1 MFFKLSPMNC
11 VCPSLLFVSKICLH
25 KRFLHILFCVSGC
38 PSAVL
43 YVSITI
49 SHDVKLR
56 SCIKLVFANYCV
68 RLRIIAVLKGPN
80 DCPDV
85 VDAMQTYL

>member
-43 YVSITI
+43 YVSVTI

-56 SCIKLVFANYCV
+56 SCIKVVFANYFV
-68 RLRIIAVLKGPN
+68 RLRMMFCYHLALCYHSHDVLYVSK
-80 DCPDV
+80 
-85 VDAMQTYL
+85 